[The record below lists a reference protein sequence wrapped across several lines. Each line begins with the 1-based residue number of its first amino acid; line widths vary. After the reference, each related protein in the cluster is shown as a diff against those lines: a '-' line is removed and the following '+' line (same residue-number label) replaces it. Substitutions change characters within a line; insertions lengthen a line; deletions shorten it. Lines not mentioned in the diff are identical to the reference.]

1 MTNEHHDG
9 HQDQYW
15 EPIASMKQF
24 VVGFDGLVGTNPQN
38 VNPQSKLAARIS
50 MNTEDGV
57 KGPHEP

>member
-24 VVGFDGLVGTNPQN
+24 VVDGLVGTNPQN
-38 VNPQSKLAARIS
+38 FNPQSRLAARIS
-50 MNTEDGV
+50 M
-57 KGPHEP
+57 KH